1 MRATKHAAPQPWR
14 RRGLGTGIPLGP
26 LVVGVPARLALTV
39 LTGSG
44 TSAGTAAGASAAGA
58 RAAAPSDAGPA
69 AGGGASA
76 TVRPTASASPTLPA
90 SASPTLP
97 ASATPSPSVSA
108 TPTASARSTA
118 PASSRAA
125 ALAGRITPAVRCQ
138 GVATAYAAGDGS
150 GSCLCG
156 ASDDL
161 VIAAMNVTDYESA
174 KACEA
179 YVLVRAAGGATST
192 VRIVNECPWPCAP
205 GQLGLS
211 RQAFGKPADLSVG
224 RLPIT
229 WSLLSPDLPG
239 TIAVRYKTG
248 STKWWC
254 GSQVIGHRNP
264 VAAPE
269 VRAAQDHRH
278 LRGTADRRRHRRAAG
293 PRAADRRPVRPALTS
308 PPVSLHRPATEHAR
322 RSNPGLGTVRLRP
335 HC

>member
-1 MRATKHAAPQPWR
+1 M
-14 RRGLGTGIPLGP
+14 
-26 LVVGVPARLALTV
+26 
-39 LTGSG
+39 
-44 TSAGTAAGASAAGA
+44 
-58 RAAAPSDAGPA
+58 
-69 AGGGASA
+69 
-76 TVRPTASASPTLPA
+76 
-90 SASPTLP
+90 
-97 ASATPSPSVSA
+97 
-108 TPTASARSTA
+108 
-118 PASSRAA
+118 
-125 ALAGRITPAVRCQ
+125 AGRIRPAVRYQ
-138 GVATAYAAGDGS
+138 GVATAYAAGDAS

-156 ASDDL
+156 ASDHL

-174 KACEA
+174 KACGA
-179 YVLVRAAGGATST
+179 YVLVRAADGATST

-205 GQLGLS
+205 GQLDLS

-229 WSLLSPDLPG
+229 WSLLSPDQPG
-239 TIAVRYKTG
+239 TIAVRYKAG

-254 GSQVIGHRNP
+254 GIQVIGHRNP

-278 LRGTADRRRHRRAAG
+278 LRGAADRRRHRRAAG
-293 PRAADRRPVRPALTS
+293 PRAADRRPVRPALTG